1 MNEKN
6 LMNNKYTSE
15 NRMWHTIKD
24 TFVSVVEVK
33 DIKKYIFLDTSNYN
47 VYKLKTRKLFL
58 NFHNF
63 RGEANLSKFFYN
75 IMGQDMVE
83 ELGYWENQLSYTIL
97 NLK

>member
-83 ELGYWENQLSYTIL
+83 ELGY
-97 NLK
+97 

>member
-15 NRMWHTIKD
+15 NRLWHTIKD

-63 RGEANLSKFFYN
+63 RGEAILSNFFYN

-83 ELGYWENQLSYTIL
+83 ELGY
-97 NLK
+97 